1 MRNRPKP
8 CPRVAA
14 KRVPL
19 VRLPVLHQAIARAT
33 RPPSRGK
40 AGTRLKI
47 STSRLMLPS
56 QAIRAASPDVSA
68 SPVVSAASRNSSV
81 PASSSPAPAQSST
94 IRAVTIGPPIAI
106 LNSVEGESESPSRNA
121 TPPNIHRLIPEI
133 PIP

>member
-1 MRNRPKP
+1 M
-8 CPRVAA
+8 AA

-19 VRLPVLHQAIARAT
+19 VRLPVLHQAIARRYPAAVQGEGGDQVEDQHKQVDA
-33 RPPSRGK
+33 PEPGDQSRQPRCIGLTGGERCLAELVG
-40 AGTRLKI
+40 AGE
-47 STSRLMLPS
+47 
-56 QAIRAASPDVSA
+56 QQ
-68 SPVVSAASRNSSV
+68 
-81 PASSSPAPAQSST
+81 PAPAQSST